1 MTAITHVYNYTVRC
15 PHYQDPQHEVSW
27 KNHIELNHSSEIA
40 LKRITKWHSESGEL
54 AFEDQGFV
62 VRKASDEMA
71 YFSVQSSRL
80 KNDGHALVTFK
91 LFLDECCDEADPKDI
106 VEHLIGDY
114 QQRLDK
120 L

>member
-15 PHYQDPQHEVSW
+15 PHYQDPSHEVSW

-40 LKRITKWHSESGEL
+40 LKRITKWHSESGDM
-54 AFEDQGFV
+54 AFEDRGFV
-62 VRKASDEMA
+62 VRKASDEKA
-71 YFSVQSSRL
+71 YFAVQSSRL

-91 LFLDECCDEADPKDI
+91 LFLDDCCDKADPADI
-106 VEHLIGDY
+106 IDHLIGDY
-114 QQRLDK
+114 EQRLSK